1 MPDKNPPAFPPG
13 DFFVRKTHVAG
24 TLWTGQA
31 MDRLPLLI
39 SVFSHRPWFSCQ
51 FFCEEHIRANTP
63 VKTNT
68 PNGAGGGQTSAPDFC
83 IFASPPGSP
92 VGGFFAKNTC
102 WQAVRKRQTPQTA
115 QAAARLTSL
124 IPASSSGPADRED
137 FCGQC
142 ASDSPIWI
150 AAVTSAEM
158 VYHRAALPLADA
170 GGILPGQLQSGGISV

>member
-13 DFFVRKTHVAG
+13 DFLCEKPHVAG
-24 TLWTGQA
+24 TLWTGQVV
-31 MDRLPLLI
+31 DRLLLPI

-51 FFCEEHIRANTP
+51 L
-63 VKTNT
+63 
-68 PNGAGGGQTSAPDFC
+68 
-83 IFASPPGSP
+83 
-92 VGGFFAKNTC
+92 FAKSTC
-102 WQAVRKRQTPQTA
+102 WQATRKRQTPRTG
-115 QAAARLTSL
+115 QAAARLISL

-137 FCGQC
+137 FCRQC

-170 GGILPGQLQSGGISV
+170 ESFCRISFSPAGFLYRKRTGPKACPFLNRWEKIDQ